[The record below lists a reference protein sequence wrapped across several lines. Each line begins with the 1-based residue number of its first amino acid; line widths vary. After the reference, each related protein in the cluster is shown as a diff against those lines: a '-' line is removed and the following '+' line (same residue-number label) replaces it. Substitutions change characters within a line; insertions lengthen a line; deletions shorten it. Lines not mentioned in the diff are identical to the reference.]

1 MAMAS
6 GEGLGTG
13 PKAQNEKAE
22 NLGQLKAEAS
32 CSYDKGHIKLLVQ
45 LTAAVVRLGYS
56 TNYII
61 FYLRNL
67 VLYMLRRT
75 TRKQEKKSTYS
86 YSSKYVA
93 LINILRSCG
102 AGCRA
107 NTRVMLMKT
116 HKLSSISRM
125 QVI

>member
-6 GEGLGTG
+6 GEDLRGG

-22 NLGQLKAEAS
+22 NLGQLKVEAS
-32 CSYDKGHIKLLVQ
+32 CSYDKGHVKLLVQ

-75 TRKQEKKSTYS
+75 TRKREKKSTYS

-93 LINILRSCG
+93 QINILRSRG
-102 AGCRA
+102 MAAERA
-107 NTRVMLMKT
+107 LV
-116 HKLSSISRM
+116 SC
-125 QVI
+125 